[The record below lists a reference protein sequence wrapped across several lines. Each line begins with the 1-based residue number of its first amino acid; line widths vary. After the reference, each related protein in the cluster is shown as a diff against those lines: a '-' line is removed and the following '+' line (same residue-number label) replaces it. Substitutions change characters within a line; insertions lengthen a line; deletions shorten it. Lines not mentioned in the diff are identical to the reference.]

1 MSTAEKYVYSLKQI
15 KEAEEVAQ
23 KEIDEQKK
31 RVLEEFHNFESYVI
45 KTITT
50 AKIDGEKLVESSL
63 DNSRKK
69 ATNETEKI
77 IEDSNNKSKT
87 ISARIDTQT
96 VREIIDILLKE
107 V

>member
-1 MSTAEKYVYSLKQI
+1 MSAEKYVYSLKQI

-23 KEIDEQKK
+23 KEINEQKK
-31 RVLEEFHNFESYVI
+31 RVSEEFHNFESYVT

-50 AKIDGEKLVESSL
+50 AKIDGEKLVETSL

-69 ATNETEKI
+69 ATNETEKM

-87 ISARIDTQT
+87 ISARIDSLT
-96 VREIIDILLKE
+96 VHEIIDILLKE

>member
-15 KEAEEVAQ
+15 KEAEEIAQ
-23 KEIDEQKK
+23 KEINEQKK
-31 RVLEEFHNFESYVI
+31 RVLEEFHNFESYVT
-45 KTITT
+45 KTIAT
-50 AKIDGEKLVESSL
+50 AKLGGEKLVESSL
-63 DNSRKK
+63 DHSRKK

-77 IEDSNNKSKT
+77 IEDSNNESKT
-87 ISARIDTQT
+87 ISARIDPQT